1 MAESQV
7 IQNLPPEYIQE
18 AYTNLIKNV
27 GDYVGGAPALPD
39 FQLAGFSPAQQ

>member
-27 GDYVGGAPALPD
+27 GDYVGSAPAI
-39 FQLAGFSPAQQ
+39 QEYQ